1 MWAVQKGKTET
12 VKTLL
17 ENRADI
23 NAKDSNYY
31 YRNNTLFL

>member
-1 MWAVQKGKTET
+1 MWAVQNGKTET

-23 NAKDSNYY
+23 NAKDSNG
-31 YRNNTLFL
+31 